1 MSTADE
7 MKLEP
12 VAVSMAAAAELLGV
26 SRASIYTL
34 ADRDPTFPAFHVG
47 SCRRV
52 NVAAL
57 RRWCDAQV
65 ENGGGDAA

>member
-12 VAVSMAAAAELLGV
+12 VAVSMGQAAELLGI

-47 SCRRV
+47 CCRRV

-65 ENGGGDAA
+65 ENGGGAA

>member
-1 MSTADE
+1 MRVSDE
-7 MKLEP
+7 LKLEP
-12 VAVSMAAAAELLGV
+12 VAVSMGQAAELLGI
-26 SRASIYTL
+26 SRASVYTL
-34 ADRDPTFPAFHVG
+34 ADKDPTFPSFHVG

-65 ENGGGDAA
+65 ENGGGGAA